1 MAHNRLYPIYNRMTL
16 AEAKAL
22 GFDSPPVVL
31 TSLGIS
37 PRDVHAVRTGEF
49 RKPRK
54 GEWYLSGAIPGA
66 WKAPND
72 LSYDFHICRLVRT
85 RTRTVTEIVE

>member
-1 MAHNRLYPIYNRMTL
+1 MKKLYPIYDRMTI
-16 AEAKAL
+16 AESKAL
-22 GFDSPPVVL
+22 GFDKPPVVL
-31 TSLGIS
+31 TSVGMP

-49 RKPRK
+49 REPQK

-66 WKAPND
+66 WKAPNT
-72 LSYDFHICRLVRT
+72 LSTKFHICKLVRT